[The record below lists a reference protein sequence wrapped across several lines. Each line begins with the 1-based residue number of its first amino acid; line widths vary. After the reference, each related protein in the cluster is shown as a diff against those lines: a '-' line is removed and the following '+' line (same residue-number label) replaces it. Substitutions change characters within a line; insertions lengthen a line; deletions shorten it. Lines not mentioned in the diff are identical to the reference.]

1 MARIFLVN
9 PSTDETVRSPLL
21 SFLYLAST
29 LRRAGHEVA
38 LLDSSAPFA
47 LKEGADAF
55 AAWGGISGCQSL
67 LALLLDEV
75 HHRRAVPLERI
86 TEVAAGAVARRLRL
100 PRKGRLEVG
109 ADADL
114 VLVDLSAETVLT
126 ADDLLYRH
134 RHSPYVG
141 RTLRVRIARTLVRG
155 TTVFADGHIAAP
167 PAGRLVTPD
176 PQEERP

>member
-1 MARIFLVN
+1 
-9 PSTDETVRSPLL
+9 SDHSP
-21 SFLYLAST
+21 
-29 LRRAGHEVA
+29 
-38 LLDSSAPFA
+38 APFA

-114 VLVDLSAETVLT
+114 VLVDLSAPSSRRS
-126 ADDLLYRH
+126 AR
-134 RHSPYVG
+134 RRRAPRSPG
-141 RTLRVRIARTLVRG
+141 CCPSATGSSTRAGAARQPGSRSATSRSGSASRTSPATPRRARSCSTR
-155 TTVFADGHIAAP
+155 AAS
-167 PAGRLVTPD
+167 A
-176 PQEERP
+176 RPRSSFPTGAAA